1 VAVAVALLMLLGLAG
16 CETLGVGDADGP
28 SFTAP
33 VTYSTLESGDVDT
46 EPLDDGAYGDIKEGT
61 RTVLRSEG
69 AYADFWARLHAN
81 RSSVP
86 ERPEVDFD
94 EQVVVAV
101 VLGERRSGGYT
112 VEIDDVSGTSG
123 GDRLQVSYTET
134 VPGDNCV
141 VTLALTSPW
150 VLAAVEADGD
160 FSFAKDTET
169 ETCK

>member
-1 VAVAVALLMLLGLAG
+1 MLLGLAG
-16 CETLGVGDADGP
+16 CDTLGADDADDP

-33 VTYSTLESGDVDT
+33 VTYSTIGSGGVQT
-46 EPLDDGAYGDIKEGT
+46 EPLADGAYADIKEGT
-61 RTVLRSEG
+61 RTVLRSEE

-86 ERPEVDFD
+86 EPPTVDFD

-112 VEIDDVSGTSG
+112 VEIDDVSGTSS

-134 VPGDNCV
+134 VPGENCV

-150 VLAAVEADGD
+150 VLATVDADGD
-160 FSFAKDTET
+160 FSFTKDTET
-169 ETCK
+169 ETCE